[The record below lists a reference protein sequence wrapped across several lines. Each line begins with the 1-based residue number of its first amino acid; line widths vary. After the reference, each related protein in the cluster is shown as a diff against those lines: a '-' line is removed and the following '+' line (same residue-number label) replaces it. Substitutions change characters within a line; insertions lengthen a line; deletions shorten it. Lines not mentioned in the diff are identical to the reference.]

1 MNIMNKVTHHL
12 SDQLLIGYSAGT
24 LPEAFNLVVATHLSM
39 CDECRA
45 AAQSYDSIGGA
56 LLHAQPTEDLSA
68 AALSKTM
75 ALIAKG
81 PKAAALA
88 PAGSDLPDPLSAY
101 IGGGL
106 SDVKWRPIGL
116 GVRQVVLKTSHA
128 ATARLLYIPAGAA
141 VPDHGHRGTE
151 LTLVLKG
158 AFSDETARFAA
169 GDVEVAGDDRHH
181 KPVAEIGHECICR
194 AATDASLRFSAW
206 ILREA
211 QSLFRL

>member
-1 MNIMNKVTHHL
+1 MNIMNKITHHL

-45 AAQSYDSIGGA
+45 AAQSYDSVGGA
-56 LLHAQPTEDLSA
+56 LLHAQPTEDLDA
-68 AALSKTM
+68 AALAKTM

-81 PKAAALA
+81 PKVA
-88 PAGSDLPDPLSAY
+88 PPATAGSDLPDPLSAY

-106 SDVKWRPIGL
+106 SDVKCRPVGL
-116 GVRQVVLKTSHA
+116 GVRQAVLRTSHA

-169 GDVEVAGDDRHH
+169 GDVEVAGEDLHH
-181 KPVAEIGHECICR
+181 KPVAEIGHDCICL
-194 AATDASLRFSAW
+194 AATDAPLRFSAW
-206 ILREA
+206 VPRVAQSILR
-211 QSLFRL
+211 L

>member
-1 MNIMNKVTHHL
+1 MNTMNKITHHL

-45 AAQSYDSIGGA
+45 AAQSFDSIGGA
-56 LLHAQPTEDLSA
+56 LLHDQPTEDLGD
-68 AALSKTM
+68 AALANTM

-81 PKAAALA
+81 PKIAAAA
-88 PAGSDLPDPLSAY
+88 PTGNDVPDPLSAY

-116 GVRQVVLKTSHA
+116 GVRQAVLKTSRA

-141 VPDHGHRGTE
+141 VPDHGHQGTE
-151 LTLVLKG
+151 MTLVLQG
-158 AFSDETARFAA
+158 AFVDEEDRFAR
-169 GDVEVAGDDRHH
+169 GDVEVANEDMEHTPIADMGED
-181 KPVAEIGHECICR
+181 CICL
-194 AATDASLRFSAW
+194 AVTDAPLKFNALIPRIAQRFLR
-206 ILREA
+206 I
-211 QSLFRL
+211 

>member
-1 MNIMNKVTHHL
+1 MNIMNKITHHL

-45 AAQSYDSIGGA
+45 AALSYDSIGGA
-56 LLHAQPTEDLSA
+56 LLQEQPTEDLGA
-68 AALSKTM
+68 AALSKTL

-81 PKAAALA
+81 SKAAAPA

-101 IGGGL
+101 ICGGL

-116 GVRQVVLKTSHA
+116 GVRQAVLKTSHA

-141 VPDHGHRGTE
+141 VPDHGHRGME

-169 GDVEVAGDDRHH
+169 GDVEVAGEDLHH
-181 KPVAEIGHECICR
+181 KPVAEIGHDCICL
-194 AATDASLRFSAW
+194 AVTDAPLRFSAW
-206 ILREA
+206 IPRVA

>member
-1 MNIMNKVTHHL
+1 MNIMNKITHHL
-12 SDQLLIGYSAGT
+12 SDQLLIGYSAGS

-45 AAQSYDSIGGA
+45 AAQSFDSIGGA
-56 LLHAQPTEDLSA
+56 LLHAQPTEELSDA
-68 AALSKTM
+68 SLAKTM

-81 PKAAALA
+81 PKSAA
-88 PAGSDLPDPLSAY
+88 PKPVGGDVPDPLSAY

-116 GVRQVVLKTSHA
+116 GVRQAVLKTSRA

-151 LTLVLKG
+151 LTLVLQG
-158 AFSDETARFAA
+158 RFAA
-169 GDVEVAGDDRHH
+169 GDVEVADEDLQHR
-181 KPVAEIGHECICR
+181 PVAEIGHDCICL
-194 AATDASLRFSAW
+194 AATDAPLRFSAW
-206 ILREA
+206 IPRVA
-211 QSLFRL
+211 QSLLKL